1 MKIIRNYN
9 HMHSRKSLY
18 KGKCDI
24 HVNALSLQKI
34 PLGHVMLFILYTDLN
49 NAKYRYTKYASWRN
63 D

>member
-1 MKIIRNYN
+1 
-9 HMHSRKSLY
+9 MHSQKSLY
-18 KGKCDI
+18 EGKCDI

-34 PLGHVMLFILYTDLN
+34 PLGQVILFILYTDLN